1 MTRIEFKLKKPY
13 GAYGKIH
20 FQTATRLSKKK
31 KKKRNAKPYKKK
43 TSCLS
48 MEQKKEKKT
57 KTLKPKPYF
66 PIKIQT
72 HSAYRFLAAPSN
84 TQIGLACSNL
94 SNTNPL

>member
-31 KKKRNAKPYKKK
+31 RNAKPYKKK
-43 TSCLS
+43 NQPLIHGT
-48 MEQKKEKKT
+48 KEGKKT

-66 PIKIQT
+66 PIKNQT
-72 HSAYRFLAAPSN
+72 HSDYRFFAVPSN
-84 TQIGLACSNL
+84 TQIRLACSNL